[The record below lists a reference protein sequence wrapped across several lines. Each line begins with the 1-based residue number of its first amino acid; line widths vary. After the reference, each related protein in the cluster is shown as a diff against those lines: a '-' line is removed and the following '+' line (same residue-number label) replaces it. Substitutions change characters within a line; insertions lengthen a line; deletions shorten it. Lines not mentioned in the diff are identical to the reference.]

1 MKDKIILIPYQN
13 AGREILAD
21 FSVLLASIFNQG
33 VEIGLGRIIEP
44 SAWRPGR
51 QQYNADDILDALP
64 HPVNGNRIL
73 GILDADIY
81 AFGLNFIFGEADS
94 STRKAIISLKR
105 LRPEFYGC
113 PANASVFQ
121 DRILKEA
128 VHELGHT
135 YRLSHCPNQ
144 YCVMHFS
151 SSIVDTDN
159 KSWLFCS
166 TCQKRL
172 KDRLLVSSL

>member
-1 MKDKIILIPYQN
+1 MKDRIILIPYQGVSREFL
-13 AGREILAD
+13 AGLSGILAN
-21 FSVLLASIFNQG
+21 IFNQAT
-33 VEIGLGRIIEP
+33 EIGLGMIIKS

-51 QQYNADDILDALP
+51 QQFNADVILDALP
-64 HPVNGNRIL
+64 HPDSGSRML
-73 GILDADIY
+73 GVLDADIY

-94 STRKAIISLKR
+94 NSRKALISLTR

-113 PANASVFQ
+113 PENTSIFQ

-135 YRLSHCPNQ
+135 YRLRHCPNQ

-151 SSIVDTDN
+151 NSIEDTDN
-159 KSWLFCS
+159 KSWQFCS
-166 TCQKRL
+166 NCQKRL
-172 KDRLLVSSL
+172 KDRLLTSSL